1 MSREMIRNRLFFI
14 GLILESSDRGCKL
27 VSFLSVSASL
37 IDEFVPGQMITGTGA
52 DIIFK
57 IPVMRQIM
65 AWIGTMPAKRKN
77 ITKTFEKGINVN
89 ANSVLIIL

>member
-1 MSREMIRNRLFFI
+1 MLMSTISLYP
-14 GLILESSDRGCKL
+14 
-27 VSFLSVSASL
+27 ASL

-77 ITKTFEKGINVN
+77 ITKTFEKGSRIF
-89 ANSVLIIL
+89 SSFLDLCTGLLFHFK

>member
-1 MSREMIRNRLFFI
+1 
-14 GLILESSDRGCKL
+14 
-27 VSFLSVSASL
+27 
-37 IDEFVPGQMITGTGA
+37 MITGTGA

-77 ITKTFEKGINVN
+77 ITKIFEKGTKFFKKKKKAFFPESFSFSFFRSFLSIHQ
-89 ANSVLIIL
+89 

>member
-1 MSREMIRNRLFFI
+1 
-14 GLILESSDRGCKL
+14 
-27 VSFLSVSASL
+27 
-37 IDEFVPGQMITGTGA
+37 MITGTGA

-77 ITKTFEKGINVN
+77 ITKTFEKGNESN
-89 ANSVLIIL
+89 RTGTLSVITIALRLMSLLITMRYCVAFFCRVRDF

>member
-1 MSREMIRNRLFFI
+1 
-14 GLILESSDRGCKL
+14 
-27 VSFLSVSASL
+27 
-37 IDEFVPGQMITGTGA
+37 MITGTGA

-77 ITKTFEKGINVN
+77 ITKTFEKGNESDHI
-89 ANSVLIIL
+89 LIAIIFHI

>member
-1 MSREMIRNRLFFI
+1 M
-14 GLILESSDRGCKL
+14 GQ
-27 VSFLSVSASL
+27 FLSASL

-57 IPVMRQIM
+57 VPVMRQIM

-77 ITKTFEKGINVN
+77 ITKTFEKGDPPSDIKKSLRIYRTVIF
-89 ANSVLIIL
+89 ALSIVLRS

>member
-1 MSREMIRNRLFFI
+1 
-14 GLILESSDRGCKL
+14 
-27 VSFLSVSASL
+27 
-37 IDEFVPGQMITGTGA
+37 MITGTGA

-77 ITKTFEKGINVN
+77 ITKTFEKGID
-89 ANSVLIIL
+89 SYRKLIEIIFSALP

>member
-1 MSREMIRNRLFFI
+1 MNRLTRSI
-14 GLILESSDRGCKL
+14 SSCPP
-27 VSFLSVSASL
+27 VTASL

-65 AWIGTMPAKRKN
+65 AWIGTMPAKRNN
-77 ITKTFEKGINVN
+77 ITKTFEKGNESSFQI
-89 ANSVLIIL
+89 

>member
-1 MSREMIRNRLFFI
+1 
-14 GLILESSDRGCKL
+14 
-27 VSFLSVSASL
+27 
-37 IDEFVPGQMITGTGA
+37 MITGTGA

-77 ITKTFEKGINVN
+77 ITKIFEKGSTYI
-89 ANSVLIIL
+89 

>member
-1 MSREMIRNRLFFI
+1 
-14 GLILESSDRGCKL
+14 
-27 VSFLSVSASL
+27 
-37 IDEFVPGQMITGTGA
+37 MITGTGA

-77 ITKTFEKGINVN
+77 ITKTFEKGNESN
-89 ANSVLIIL
+89 RTMTLSVITIAL